1 MGDLRR
7 SIDQHD
13 TAASPFV
20 APQSMADKR
29 LLPGGN
35 ISDFI
40 QFTIG
45 KKHEF
50 NRKIS
55 RSVVIYPPD
64 EVQQDPHCPDKHM
77 VGFWCLPCQ
86 EITAVVC
93 LKNAAL
99 PLQMREQGLCSI
111 FFARVKTK
119 KLLFTRP
126 GYIVTVRSKSAA
138 SFP

>member
-50 NRKIS
+50 NGKIS

-64 EVQQDPHCPDKHM
+64 EVQQTHTARTSTWSVFGACP
-77 VGFWCLPCQ
+77 
-86 EITAVVC
+86 
-93 LKNAAL
+93 
-99 PLQMREQGLCSI
+99 
-111 FFARVKTK
+111 ARK
-119 KLLFTRP
+119 
-126 GYIVTVRSKSAA
+126 
-138 SFP
+138 